1 MSRVDTLFEHLVS
14 LGVTDAVGLPDSV
27 TAGLMARFHDRP
39 ETRWIPVTREGEAF
53 ALAAGLW
60 VGGRTP
66 IVVIQNTGLLESGD
80 SLRGVAVRGGVPLL
94 CVVTYRGRAGM
105 LASGWHEST
114 PLDRSWLVRPDVDS
128 TALLTEPT
136 LQAWGMPYRV
146 YESPADLD
154 AAWRI
159 ATDERRPVVLL
170 IGREPAAGAPSAHA
184 PRGAEPRGNDS
195 GGAS

>member
-1 MSRVDTLFEHLVS
+1 MSRVDTVFERLLS
-14 LGVTDAVGLPDSV
+14 FGVTDAVGLPDSV
-27 TAGLMARFHDRP
+27 TAPLMARFDRHP
-39 ETRWIPVTREGEAF
+39 ATRWVAVTREGEAF

-80 SLRGVAVRGGVPLL
+80 SLRGVAVRAGVPLL
-94 CVVTYRGRAGM
+94 CIVTYRGRAGM
-105 LASGWHEST
+105 KASGWNEGA
-114 PLDRSWLVRPDVDS
+114 PLDRAWLVRPDVDS

-159 ATDERRPVVLL
+159 ATEEQRPVVLL
-170 IGREPAAGAPSAHA
+170 LAREPVGAPPPVDAT
-184 PRGAEPRGNDS
+184 PE
-195 GGAS
+195 GAS

>member
-1 MSRVDTLFEHLVS
+1 VSRVDTLFEQLVAV
-14 LGVTDAVGLPDSV
+14 GVTDAVGLPDSV
-27 TAGLMARFHDRP
+27 TAPLMARFEEHP
-39 ETRWIPVTREGEAF
+39 GTRWIPVTREGEAF
-53 ALAAGLW
+53 ALASGLW

-105 LASGWHEST
+105 LASGWETAT
-114 PLDRSWLVRPDVDS
+114 PLDRFWLTRADVDS

-136 LQAWGMPYRV
+136 LRAWGVPYRL
-146 YESPADLD
+146 YGTAADFD

-159 ATDERRPVVLL
+159 ASEEQRPVVLL
-170 IGREPAAGAPSAHA
+170 IERGPASTPSEPEAAPL
-184 PRGAEPRGNDS
+184 P
-195 GGAS
+195 GGGPEGSS